1 MEHVRDA
8 LGRHCVTQRRACR
21 VLGQSRST
29 QRRSRHVPSDEPRL
43 VKRIVE
49 VATEYGRYGY
59 RRVTALLRGEGWW
72 VNHKRVERI
81 WRQEG
86 LKVPKRQP
94 KRKRLWLAD
103 GSCIRL
109 RPAYR
114 NHVWSYDF
122 VADRTSDGRAFRM
135 LTIVDEHTRECL
147 SIDVARRLTSE
158 DVLER
163 LSDLFVRRGVPDY
176 IRSDNGPEFTA
187 TRVREWLARVQVKTL
202 FIEPGSPWENGYVES
217 FNGKLRDEL
226 LNREVFDTLLE
237 AKVLI
242 ERWRQVYNTVRPH
255 SSLGYRA
262 PAPEAAQ
269 PCSLASAT
277 PQQANRAGM
286 LASPTLI

>member
-1 MEHVRDA
+1 VR
-8 LGRHCVTQRRACR
+8 L
-21 VLGQSRST
+21 
-29 QRRSRHVPSDEPRL
+29 
-43 VKRIVE
+43 
-49 VATEYGRYGY
+49 ATEYGRYGY
-59 RRVTALLRGEGWW
+59 RRVTALLRGEGWR

-81 WRQEG
+81 WRQQG
-86 LKVPKRQP
+86 LEVPQKPPKR
-94 KRKRLWLAD
+94 RRLWLAD

-109 RPAYR
+109 RPAFR
-114 NHVWSYDF
+114 DHVWSYDF
-122 VADRTSDGRAFRM
+122 VADRTMDGHPIRM

-163 LSDLFVRRGVPDY
+163 LSDLFVRRGVPAY

-187 TRVREWLARVQVKTL
+187 KRIREWLARVEVKTL
-202 FIEPGSPWENGYVES
+202 FIEPGSPWENGYIES

-242 ERWRQVYNTVRPH
+242 ERWRRVYNTVRPH

-262 PAPEAAQ
+262 PAPEVTQ
-269 PCSLASAT
+269 PCSFASAT
-277 PQQANRAGM
+277 PQQTNRAGM
-286 LASPTLI
+286 LATTTLT